1 MMTPKLMVSMKREMR
16 LNMARILVV
25 ITTLAHIYGNW
36 ARKMNHSCNFNV
48 QFVSMRVSRKWR
60 AMIQAVRNI
69 ALGEPVTVDYG
80 AEYWEGRT
88 ISCMCGSARCIYG
101 NKKEDI

>member
-1 MMTPKLMVSMKREMR
+1 
-16 LNMARILVV
+16 
-25 ITTLAHIYGNW
+25 
-36 ARKMNHSCNFNV
+36 
-48 QFVSMRVSRKWR
+48 
-60 AMIQAVRNI
+60 MIQAVRNI

-80 AEYWEGRT
+80 AEYWEGRA